1 MSLRTYAVYRK
12 RRKLL
17 RLLALFLLLFLLF
30 HAFLAAKK
38 RFFTLAA
45 MYGESHCR
53 NQISLL
59 MLDAIDAALPG
70 EALFSQNETE
80 AAPQLTL
87 NAAAVSRCRTRAG
100 QQLQKRLSELAT
112 QTQNIALG
120 TLLQSPFLL
129 DKGTK
134 IPLRMIP
141 VGDGTVQVKSN
152 LEESG
157 INQVLYSLSLEI
169 TVTVTMILPGE
180 TRELT
185 CQERFPLA
193 QTLISGQVPS
203 LYAPQ

>member
-1 MSLRTYAVYRK
+1 M
-12 RRKLL
+12 L
-17 RLLALFLLLFLLF
+17 RLAALLLLLFGIF
-30 HAFLAAKK
+30 SAFLAAKK

-45 MYGESHCR
+45 IYAESHCR

-100 QQLQKRLSELAT
+100 QELQKRLSELPT

-129 DKGTK
+129 GKGAN

-141 VGDGTVQVKSN
+141 VGDGAVQVKSS
-152 LEESG
+152 LEDAG

-185 CQERFPLA
+185 CKESVPLA

-203 LYAPQ
+203 LYAPK